1 MKYCFYCGT
10 KLDDDD
16 TYCLNC
22 GSFQDSEVL
31 TEDDQSDNNFFGAG
45 GAGSE
50 NTECDCKR
58 KSISERNEKRSENN
72 TKKIVITGVVA
83 VCVCSL
89 IFAGW
94 SILSGKDSINPSG
107 ESNNEYYNEYYN
119 DYEYDNDNDYDY
131 SDCIFPYS
139 SEAQIDEAE
148 VYYLTDDELQ
158 EAINEL
164 YARHGRIFDDEEIQA
179 YFSSKSWYVP
189 VAKGIEKENFNE
201 FEEYNWEILTEERKA
216 REPDDEY

>member
-1 MKYCFYCGT
+1 M
-10 KLDDDD
+10 
-16 TYCLNC
+16 
-22 GSFQDSEVL
+22 
-31 TEDDQSDNNFFGAG
+31 
-45 GAGSE
+45 
-50 NTECDCKR
+50 
-58 KSISERNEKRSENN
+58 
-72 TKKIVITGVVA
+72 VA

-89 IFAGW
+89 IFAEW
-94 SILSGKDSINPSG
+94 RILSGEDSINPSG

-139 SEAQIDEAE
+139 SEAYIDEAE

-164 YARHGRIFDDEEIQA
+164 YARNGRIFDDEEIQA

-189 VAKGIEKENFNE
+189 VARGIEKEYFNGY
-201 FEEYNWEILTEERKA
+201 EEYNWEILTKERKS
-216 REPDDEY
+216 REPDYD